1 MKEPHRAARAG
12 RPPRGDARLRRA
24 VNARMLATMAKSG
37 RVLIVE
43 DDRQVRE
50 TVADY
55 LSTHGYEV
63 GQAADGAS
71 MRKALAA
78 ELPDLVL
85 LDLRLPGEDGLTLA
99 RWLRERHDVAI
110 ILLPAAGE
118 VVDRVVGRGVGPDG
132 YTGKPF
138 DRREPL
144 ARMKSVLRRAE
155 KSRAEP

>member
-24 VNARMLATMAKSG
+24 VNARMLATMEKSR
-37 RVLIVE
+37 RVLIGE

-50 TVADY
+50 TGADY

-85 LDLRLPGEDGLTLA
+85 VDLRLPGEDGLTLGRA
-99 RWLRERHDVAI
+99 SCRERV
-110 ILLPAAGE
+110 
-118 VVDRVVGRGVGPDG
+118 
-132 YTGKPF
+132 
-138 DRREPL
+138 
-144 ARMKSVLRRAE
+144 
-155 KSRAEP
+155 